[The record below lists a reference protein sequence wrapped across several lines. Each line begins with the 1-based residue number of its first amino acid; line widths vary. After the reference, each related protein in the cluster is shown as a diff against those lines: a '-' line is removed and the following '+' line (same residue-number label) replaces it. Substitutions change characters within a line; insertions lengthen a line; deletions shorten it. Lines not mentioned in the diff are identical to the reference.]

1 MKRQIGRLLTPY
13 SAYEACLFLFVFQH
27 ILFRLKLDL
36 PLVSASSSTI
46 PLENGL
52 IPMLHNCRENSL
64 EINQLSDNASSWSTK
79 LTPDLDI
86 PNPIT
91 SRRMPHTKTKINIP
105 WQRVVHEHSM
115 IYLHDH
121 DDSVKAS
128 YASYGI
134 FINYSGFLI
143 NKPSPKWSQT
153 AHYFLATNN
162 WLTNQI
168 HNHIYC
174 QVVNVWHSIIYI

>member
-46 PLENGL
+46 PFENGL

-91 SRRMPHTKTKINIP
+91 SRRMPHTKTKIFLGKGLYMYIVWYIYMITMTP
-105 WQRVVHEHSM
+105 WKHHMQVMV
-115 IYLHDH
+115 YL
-121 DDSVKAS
+121 
-128 YASYGI
+128 
-134 FINYSGFLI
+134 
-143 NKPSPKWSQT
+143 
-153 AHYFLATNN
+153 
-162 WLTNQI
+162 
-168 HNHIYC
+168 
-174 QVVNVWHSIIYI
+174 